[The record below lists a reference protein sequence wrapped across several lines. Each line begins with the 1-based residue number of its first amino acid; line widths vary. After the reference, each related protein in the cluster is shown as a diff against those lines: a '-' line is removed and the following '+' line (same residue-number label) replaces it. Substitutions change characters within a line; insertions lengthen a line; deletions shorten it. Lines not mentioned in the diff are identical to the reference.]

1 MDPEREEQEI
11 ATSIIAIGF
20 HYGFESQSIQCIE
33 EMAELT
39 QAITKLRRSRG
50 IGQTTEKS
58 EQECRDNVIEELAD
72 VYIMLIQMIYLMEA
86 SEEWYKK
93 VHEKAWRQTKRI
105 EEEKRE
111 NEDQKELG
119 RVCRRADVRS
129 GDLWGSRI
137 RCWRSGHPAERDEPE
152 GDAGRARSEPGRV
165 QH

>member
-105 EEEKRE
+105 EEEKR
-111 NEDQKELG
+111 
-119 RVCRRADVRS
+119 
-129 GDLWGSRI
+129 
-137 RCWRSGHPAERDEPE
+137 
-152 GDAGRARSEPGRV
+152 
-165 QH
+165 

>member
-1 MDPEREEQEI
+1 MDPEREAQEI

-105 EEEKRE
+105 EVEKR
-111 NEDQKELG
+111 
-119 RVCRRADVRS
+119 
-129 GDLWGSRI
+129 
-137 RCWRSGHPAERDEPE
+137 
-152 GDAGRARSEPGRV
+152 
-165 QH
+165 

>member
-50 IGQTTEKS
+50 IGQKTEKS

-86 SEEWYKK
+86 LEEWYKK

-105 EEEKRE
+105 EEEKR
-111 NEDQKELG
+111 
-119 RVCRRADVRS
+119 
-129 GDLWGSRI
+129 
-137 RCWRSGHPAERDEPE
+137 
-152 GDAGRARSEPGRV
+152 
-165 QH
+165 

>member
-11 ATSIIAIGF
+11 TEAIIAIGF

-50 IGQTTEKS
+50 IGQKTEKS

-105 EEEKRE
+105 EEEKR
-111 NEDQKELG
+111 
-119 RVCRRADVRS
+119 
-129 GDLWGSRI
+129 
-137 RCWRSGHPAERDEPE
+137 
-152 GDAGRARSEPGRV
+152 
-165 QH
+165 

>member
-1 MDPEREEQEI
+1 MKVDSEREAQEI
-11 ATSIIAIGF
+11 VTAIIAIGF

-72 VYIMLIQMIYLMEA
+72 VCIMLIQMIYLMEA

-93 VHEKAWRQTKRI
+93 VHEKTLRQTKRI
-105 EEEKRE
+105 EEEKR
-111 NEDQKELG
+111 
-119 RVCRRADVRS
+119 
-129 GDLWGSRI
+129 
-137 RCWRSGHPAERDEPE
+137 
-152 GDAGRARSEPGRV
+152 
-165 QH
+165 

>member
-1 MDPEREEQEI
+1 MKMDPEREEQEI

-72 VYIMLIQMIYLMEA
+72 VYIMLVQMIWLVDGQ
-86 SEEWYKK
+86 EECWKK
-93 VHEKAWRQTKRI
+93 FKEKTWRQLERI
-105 EEEKRE
+105 AEEK
-111 NEDQKELG
+111 G
-119 RVCRRADVRS
+119 
-129 GDLWGSRI
+129 
-137 RCWRSGHPAERDEPE
+137 WR
-152 GDAGRARSEPGRV
+152 
-165 QH
+165 

>member
-11 ATSIIAIGF
+11 AISIIAIGF

-50 IGQTTEKS
+50 IGQKTEKS

-86 SEEWYKK
+86 PEEWYKK

-105 EEEKRE
+105 EEEKR
-111 NEDQKELG
+111 
-119 RVCRRADVRS
+119 
-129 GDLWGSRI
+129 
-137 RCWRSGHPAERDEPE
+137 
-152 GDAGRARSEPGRV
+152 
-165 QH
+165 

>member
-1 MDPEREEQEI
+1 MKVDSEREAQEI

-72 VYIMLIQMIYLMEA
+72 VYIMLIHMIYLMEA
-86 SEEWYKK
+86 SEEWYNK
-93 VHEKAWRQTKRI
+93 VNEKTWRHTKMR
-105 EEEKRE
+105 EE
-111 NEDQKELG
+111 
-119 RVCRRADVRS
+119 
-129 GDLWGSRI
+129 
-137 RCWRSGHPAERDEPE
+137 
-152 GDAGRARSEPGRV
+152 
-165 QH
+165 

>member
-11 ATSIIAIGF
+11 AISIIAIGF

-50 IGQTTEKS
+50 IGQKTEKS

-105 EEEKRE
+105 EEEKR
-111 NEDQKELG
+111 
-119 RVCRRADVRS
+119 
-129 GDLWGSRI
+129 
-137 RCWRSGHPAERDEPE
+137 
-152 GDAGRARSEPGRV
+152 
-165 QH
+165 

>member
-50 IGQTTEKS
+50 IGQKTEKS

-105 EEEKRE
+105 EEEKR
-111 NEDQKELG
+111 
-119 RVCRRADVRS
+119 
-129 GDLWGSRI
+129 
-137 RCWRSGHPAERDEPE
+137 
-152 GDAGRARSEPGRV
+152 
-165 QH
+165 